1 MFSGATTEYIL
12 NYPYNENHSYIL
24 SGFDSDAVFIL
35 TGRKGANSS
44 ANYREI
50 INTNPNRFVLE
61 LNTSSTTNQSLKF
74 KSTQYGVMLT
84 VVKLL

>member
-1 MFSGATTEYIL
+1 MFNGATSEYIL

-24 SGFDSDAVFIL
+24 IGIDSDFIFIL

-44 ANYREI
+44 ANYKEV
-50 INTNPNRFVLE
+50 INTAPNRFVLE

-84 VVKLL
+84 VVKLM